1 MVVLLILIVVV
12 MKKQLDRIDKNAEM
26 LMGKKEILSSA
37 KERLRT
43 AVKVSIFG
51 ITHAHTIHTHAHT
64 IHTYFLGNRKG
75 GAAGAAPSSFRVF
88 HRCFTIELA
97 VCMDM

>member
-26 LMGKKEILSSA
+26 LMGKKEISSST

-51 ITHAHTIHTHAHT
+51 ITHAHTIHT
-64 IHTYFLGNRKG
+64 YFLGSRKG